1 MTRLRQI
8 RDQIATLG
16 EIGEILGAM
25 KNLALME
32 LQKLNRLLATE
43 RHAVQTIEAAAADL
57 VASYMDEPPEPDYL
71 DIDLIVGTERGF
83 CGDLNE
89 SLVAAAGKTSMEARR
104 IVVIGGRSA
113 ALLAHTGRAAVPVA
127 GASVAEEVERVLEKV
142 VQELD
147 SLQREAGGGRP
158 LRLTAWYPDGDT
170 GAQRERRLTPI
181 PDLPKPSPAF
191 PYPPVV
197 NIAPVELFPKIVDQ
211 YLYAVLHE
219 VLYGAL
225 LAENHRRLLHMESA
239 LNHLEENR
247 ARLRL
252 RYNVVRQEEITEEIE
267 VILLSA
273 EAISADGAPI
283 ERATP
288 TRR

>member
-1 MTRLRQI
+1 VTRLRQI
-8 RDQIATLG
+8 SDQIATLG
-16 EIGEILGAM
+16 EIGDILSAM

-32 LQKLNRLLATE
+32 LQKLNRFLTME

-57 VASYMDEPPEPDYL
+57 AASYMDEPPQPTFL
-71 DIDLIVGTERGF
+71 DIALIVGTERGF

-89 SLVAAAGKTSMEARR
+89 TLVAAAGQMSGQAER
-104 IVVIGGRSA
+104 IVVVGSRSA
-113 ALLAHTGRAAVPVA
+113 NLLADAGTTAVPVA
-127 GASVAEEVERVLEKV
+127 GASVVEEIERVLEKV

-147 SLQREAGGGRP
+147 TLQRTAGGGRP
-158 LRLTAWYPDGDT
+158 LRLTACYPDRET
-170 GAQRERRLTPI
+170 GTIRERRLTPI
-181 PDLPKPSPAF
+181 PDLPEPSPGF
-191 PYPPVV
+191 PYPPLV
-197 NIAPVELFPKIVDQ
+197 NMAPLELFSKIVDQ

-225 LAENHRRLLHMESA
+225 LAENHRRLLHMERA

-252 RYNVVRQEEITEEIE
+252 RYNAVRQEEITEEIE

-273 EAISADGAPI
+273 EAVSA
-283 ERATP
+283 EH
-288 TRR
+288 